1 MEPSTT
7 IKKMLARSEIFVP
20 SYQRSY
26 SWNTLPENKT
36 QTDVFLSDLEQYI
49 VSCSKSPYYFGH
61 FLFEKKDSNKYGVV
75 DGQQRLT
82 TIVVFLAA
90 IFKKLK
96 TIRELTDDE
105 IECYKHTIKRNEK
118 VRFSTVDYD
127 NQIFRDYIIDHL
139 QISSL
144 TLTTESSRRFIAA
157 FNYFEEKLSKKS
169 ETELKNLLN
178 AVINALCTTH
188 VVSSESEA
196 IQMFIFQ
203 NDRGKKPS
211 NLEIIKAQF
220 MYNIHLYAQ
229 EGVEETIC
237 EIKNRFEAIYKSIS
251 LIERKID
258 EDDVLLYTLKVFF
271 NSLWRNE
278 PLKDINSCLYK
289 EDSIAFIKKFS
300 KYLETNFKF
309 LCRFLKDGENEKN
322 INIHSLIVLGAT
334 SDIYPFIL
342 KSYEYNL
349 NSDDLN
355 KLCGFLEN
363 ILLRSKVIGTRAD
376 LTSRINDVFN
386 KFDGSQ
392 ESLEKICSL
401 VEKLKTDTDYW
412 WNHWNNRRFEEELQG
427 NINYSLAKYILWKY
441 ENFLLSQGKKGY
453 LPIKFSS
460 ILEPHLEHIAPRTE
474 NNINIA
480 SGYCEYDDDFKAK
493 YLESLGN
500 YLLLSGSHNCSIGN
514 NPLSEKLLTYK
525 HLEQQREI
533 VSMVGNSNIW
543 DKTLIIKRK
552 DKIIDF
558 LISHC

>member
-1 MEPSTT
+1 MKPSTT
-7 IKKMLARSEIFVP
+7 INEMLARSEIFVP
-20 SYQRSY
+20 SYQRAY

-49 VSCSKSPYYFGH
+49 VSGSRSPYYFGH
-61 FLFEKKDSNKYGVV
+61 FLFEKKDSNKYGIV

-82 TIVVFLAA
+82 TIVVFLSA

-105 IECYKHTIKRNEK
+105 IECYEDTIKRNAK

-139 QISSL
+139 QSSSL

-157 FNYFEEKLSKKS
+157 FNFFEEKLSIKS
-169 ETELKNLLN
+169 EDELKNLLN
-178 AVINALCTTH
+178 AVINASCTTH
-188 VVSSESEA
+188 EVSSESEA

-271 NSLWRNE
+271 NTLWRNE
-278 PLKDINSCLYK
+278 PLKDISSCLYK
-289 EDSIAFIKKFS
+289 EDSISFIKDFS
-300 KYLETNFKF
+300 ISLESNFNF

-342 KSYEYNL
+342 KAYKSNL

-376 LTSRINDVFN
+376 ITSRINEEFKN
-386 KFDGSQ
+386 FDGSQ

-401 VEKLKTDTDYW
+401 VEKLKTETDYW
-412 WNHWNNRRFEEELQG
+412 WSHWNNRRFNEELQG
-427 NINYSLAKYILWKY
+427 NMNYGLAKYILWKY

-474 NNINIA
+474 NNMAIA
-480 SGYCEYDDDFKAK
+480 SGYCEYYEDFKEN

-514 NPLSEKLLTYK
+514 KPLSEKLLTYK

-533 VSMVGNSNIW
+533 VSMVGNSSVW
-543 DKTLIIKRK
+543 DKTLIIERK